1 MIHSSCWDFNQF
13 YRKLVCEVSS
23 AVPESDDT
31 QMEME
36 IEGQRNEDSNDI
48 KQFKVGSFQVGIFYS
63 TSGYAPWCLYGLLK
77 EVRQVGKADPTFLML
92 V

>member
-1 MIHSSCWDFNQF
+1 MLKELYSTFKKFSDNIIFNRAIHSSCWDFNQF

-48 KQFKVGSFQVGIFYS
+48 KQFKVGSF
-63 TSGYAPWCLYGLLK
+63 
-77 EVRQVGKADPTFLML
+77 
-92 V
+92 

>member
-1 MIHSSCWDFNQF
+1 MTFKKFSDNIVFNRAILSCSWDLNKLC
-13 YRKLVCEVSS
+13 RKLVCEVSS

-48 KQFKVGSFQVGIFYS
+48 KQFKVGSF
-63 TSGYAPWCLYGLLK
+63 
-77 EVRQVGKADPTFLML
+77 
-92 V
+92 